1 MWPLRPITA
10 RAAQRNAMW
19 DTERAIKTNV
29 TLAFA
34 STFVDGTSERMVEIA
49 SHQLFGLSMD

>member
-1 MWPLRPITA
+1 
-10 RAAQRNAMW
+10 MW

-34 STFVDGTSERMVEIA
+34 STFVDGTSERMVEIT
-49 SHQLFGLSMD
+49 SHQFFGLSMD